1 MIISDLPEKS
11 SLDSSYYLPLDISN
25 DAKKISADKVLPHI
39 ANNLTTT
46 DVQYALDATQGKI
59 LNDLILANSATL
71 GTMHASIETGLF
83 FKAQPWTL
91 YRTRSANN
99 VYIAYPS
106 DANEVMVCAWDN
118 TDLTVFTSLFI
129 PGEQAE
135 DFNLFLG
142 GYYQPRDSYSEYYQ
156 ANVYIPVDVTNHR
169 VSNITGTICYGDST
183 EYQLYTGSDWST
195 QIWYR

>member
-1 MIISDLPEKS
+1 MIIADLPEKS
-11 SLDSSYYLPLDISN
+11 SLDSSYYLPLDISG

-46 DVQYALDATQGKI
+46 DVNYALDATQGKI
-59 LNDLILANSATL
+59 LNDLILANTATL
-71 GTMHASIETGLF
+71 NTMQASIDAGVV

-106 DANEVMVCAWDN
+106 DANEVMICAWDN

-135 DFNLFLG
+135 DFNLHLG
-142 GYYQPRDSYSEYYQ
+142 GYYQPINSYQDYYQ
-156 ANVYIPVDVTNHR
+156 AYIYIPVDITNHR
-169 VSNITGTICYGDST
+169 VSNISGTIVYGDST
-183 EYQLYTGSDWST
+183 EIHLYTGSDWTT
-195 QIWYR
+195 QVWYR